1 MERNGK
7 ETKQD
12 KLEKDTN
19 FTTAEHQRQEMELVS
34 SYIANGKTR
43 SWK

>member
-1 MERNGK
+1 MLE
-7 ETKQD
+7 
-12 KLEKDTN
+12 KLEKDTRL
-19 FTTAEHQRQEMELVS
+19 TTPEHQRPEIELVS